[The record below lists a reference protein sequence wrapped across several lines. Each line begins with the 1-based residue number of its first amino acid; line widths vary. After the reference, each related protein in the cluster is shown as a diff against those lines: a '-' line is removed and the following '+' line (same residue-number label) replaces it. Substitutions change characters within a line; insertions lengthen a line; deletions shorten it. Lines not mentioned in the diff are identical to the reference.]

1 VTVSLLG
8 CEPVYSQSTAS
19 LAAHASQHRRSCGNG
34 GCAAGADARRRT
46 REALQPW
53 ASLAPG
59 QQRGGTLP
67 DSGQAQ
73 PRRARAA
80 RSTDGTHLVK
90 PVIQAW
96 LGARESDDGGARPRA
111 AVGAAPPKN
120 LCAQWGW
127 RRVTF
132 VKYFSLLCAQSLP
145 MVSIS
150 ETPRCYATHRALLML
165 CMVRLSPCPCPHPRT
180 VLLMSVNH
188 ARYLLASE
196 PANMTHATTG

>member
-1 VTVSLLG
+1 M
-8 CEPVYSQSTAS
+8 SQSTAS
-19 LAAHASQHRRSCGNG
+19 LQLHLRPTPRST
-34 GCAAGADARRRT
+34 AGAAETVAARQAQTPGAGRARPFS
-46 REALQPW
+46 RGQAWHL
-53 ASLAPG
+53 ASSEVAPV
-59 QQRGGTLP
+59 P

-145 MVSIS
+145 LVSIS
-150 ETPRCYATHRALLML
+150 ETPRCYATRRALLML

>member
-1 VTVSLLG
+1 MAARQAQTPGAGRARPFSRGQAWHLASSEVA
-8 CEPVYSQSTAS
+8 PV
-19 LAAHASQHRRSCGNG
+19 
-34 GCAAGADARRRT
+34 
-46 REALQPW
+46 
-53 ASLAPG
+53 
-59 QQRGGTLP
+59 P

-73 PRRARAA
+73 PRRARVA

-90 PVIQAW
+90 PVIQAR

-120 LCAQWGW
+120 LCAQ
-127 RRVTF
+127 
-132 VKYFSLLCAQSLP
+132 SLP
-145 MVSIS
+145 LVSIS
-150 ETPRCYATHRALLML
+150 ETPRCYATRRALLML

-188 ARYLLASE
+188 ARYLLASG